1 MSFIYCCIKLYELSE
16 TVDAFITIFAY
27 LVILLPC

>member
-1 MSFIYCCIKLYELSE
+1 MSLYIYCIKSYELSE

-27 LVILLPC
+27 LTIFLPC